1 MASLGD
7 YWRWRLALRG
17 RPLTVLSL
25 VCCRYFLWRF
35 LALSRSVDFYN
46 EAYAWP
52 LFVYMLV
59 ICLYPF
65 ISSCAHTFST
75 MSAHVR
81 HVCYFLD
88 YGALSLYSLGC
99 AVSYRA
105 YIMPDRWINSTLH
118 CYFTHVAVFNSLVCT
133 TLSCYSRFLEI
144 EQPKLSKML
153 RITAFSLPFLF
164 DNIPLF
170 YRVRK
175 PQTGYYSEGHRE

>member
-1 MASLGD
+1 MLSVKLPQLLNHHQVPMVFREDGIISGYRHPRSSAVDCLLSSFQMTNE
-7 YWRWRLALRG
+7 
-17 RPLTVLSL
+17 TVNIWTHFLPTW
-25 VCCRYFLWRF
+25 YFLWRF

-88 YGALSLYSLGC
+88 YGALSLYSLGT
-99 AVSYRA
+99 V
-105 YIMPDRWINSTLH
+105 TL
-118 CYFTHVAVFNSLVCT
+118 
-133 TLSCYSRFLEI
+133 
-144 EQPKLSKML
+144 PP
-153 RITAFSLPFLF
+153 SLPPSRHLPVSLSRC
-164 DNIPLF
+164 IPSLTAGG
-170 YRVRK
+170 RLR
-175 PQTGYYSEGHRE
+175 YSPETLQRAWPLSTSSESGL